1 MPRPR
6 YQPLSEYGVIGDLH
20 TVALIDRSGAID
32 WLCAPR
38 FDSPFVF
45 GRLLDADRGGSMTV
59 EPNDPSVPDS
69 RRYLE
74 SSNVLETVLSTAR
87 GRLQLTDFMVAREHL
102 AHPDDDHVL
111 VRRLTALDGDLELVV
126 RVDARCRYGQASAP
140 ATIAGE
146 GGRCLL
152 IRHDETVLHL
162 DGPVGWEADGD
173 SAVQRLRLRAGEPA
187 WVLLSYGAGSTRHR
201 ERQPHALLTN
211 TQRYWERWIATCD
224 YDGPYPGLVRRS
236 ALALKLLIYAPE
248 GSIVAAPT
256 TSLPEWIGGSRNW
269 DYRFTWLR
277 DSAFFLYSLQVIGY
291 HDEAS
296 RFMGWIERVHR
307 RQPQHFR
314 IMYGIDGRS
323 DIPELELGHLEGY
336 MGSQP
341 VRIGNAAADQ
351 RQLDIYGEIVDAAYL
366 HHRFGRGD
374 LHPMRPI
381 LLAMLAEVC
390 EHWTDADS
398 GIWEVRGGP
407 RQFLYSKLQCWVA
420 LDRGLRLA
428 DDLRADPATRR
439 RWARTREE
447 IRHAI
452 LTRGWS
458 DRLQAFRQALD
469 EDALDATALMLP
481 LLRFLS
487 PMDDRMRRTVDT
499 IRRQLTDDH
508 GFVYRYRSA
517 DGLAEPEGT
526 FMLCSFWLVDVL
538 AEQGQTQAARE
549 LFERL
554 ISHGNDLGLFSEE
567 VDASAGTLL
576 GNFPQ
581 AFTHVAV
588 INAAAHLERGARP
601 HPILHGG

>member
-6 YQPLSEYGVIGDLH
+6 YQPLSEYGIIGDLH
-20 TVALIDRSGAID
+20 TAALIDRSGAID

-59 EPNDPSVPDS
+59 EPNDPAVPDS

-74 SSNVLETVLSTAR
+74 GTNILETVLSTAR

-102 AHPDDDHVL
+102 IHPDDDHVL
-111 VRRLTALDGDLELVV
+111 ARRLVALDGDLDVVV
-126 RVDARCRYGQASAP
+126 RLDARCRYGQASAP
-140 ATIAGE
+140 ATIAGD

-152 IRHDETVLHL
+152 IRHDETVLHV
-162 DGPVGWEADGD
+162 DGHTGWEADGD
-173 SAVQRLRLRAGEPA
+173 TAVQRLRLHAGDPA
-187 WVLLSYGAGSTRHR
+187 WVVLSYDAGSPRHR
-201 ERQPHALLTN
+201 ERRLHQLLSS
-211 TQRYWERWIATCD
+211 TQRYWERWIAACD

-236 ALALKLLIYAPE
+236 ALTLKLLIYAPE

-256 TSLPEWIGGSRNW
+256 TSLPEWIGGGRNW
-269 DYRFTWLR
+269 DYRYTWLR
-277 DSAFFLYSLQVIGY
+277 DSAFLLYALQVIGY
-291 HDEAS
+291 HEEAG
-296 RFMGWIERVHR
+296 RFMGWIERVHQ
-307 RQPQHFR
+307 RQPQQFR

-323 DIPELELGHLEGY
+323 EIPEIELSHLEGY
-336 MGSQP
+336 RGSHP
-341 VRIGNAAADQ
+341 VRIGNGAADQ
-351 RQLDIYGEIVDAAYL
+351 RQLDIYGEIIDAAYL
-366 HHRFGRGD
+366 HHRFGRGR
-374 LHPMRPI
+374 LGPLRTT
-381 LLAMLAEVC
+381 LLAMLAAVC
-390 EHWTDADS
+390 DRWTEPDS

-407 RQFLYSKLQCWVA
+407 RHFLYSALQCWVA

-428 DDLRADPATRR
+428 DDLGAETSTRR

-458 DRLQAFRQALD
+458 DQLGSFRQALD
-469 EDALDATALMLP
+469 EDALDATSLMLP
-481 LLRFLS
+481 LVRFLS
-487 PMDDRMRRTVDT
+487 PMDARVKQTVAAIQRD
-499 IRRQLTDDH
+499 LTDPH
-508 GFVYRYRSA
+508 GFVYRYRAA
-517 DGLAEPEGT
+517 DGLSEPEGT

-538 AEQGQTQAARE
+538 ALQGQTSAARE

-554 ISHGNDLGLFSEE
+554 AGYGNDLGLFSEE
-567 VDASAGTLL
+567 VDTSTGSML

-588 INAAAHLERGARP
+588 INAAAHVERGARP
-601 HPILHGG
+601 HPLLRRG